1 MKAMQAQQPPQYDQ
15 SGSFQTGGPGL
26 FGGWFPQG
34 GEAKPPQ
41 GGMWSPAAGQP
52 LPPTQGGQLGVTPPP
67 PAPPPAPPPPQRPSM
82 QDLIARQP
90 PAQNPWAGQRQV
102 QQGGNMPP
110 PQRPQ
115 FARTQIPA
123 WMQARPS
130 ERPQVPPNQMGPQQG
145 RLQMMARMLRRGAK
159 NG

>member
-15 SGSFQTGGPGL
+15 SGSFQMGGPGL
-26 FGGWFPQG
+26 WSSWFQQQPQG
-34 GEAKPPQ
+34 GE
-41 GGMWSPAAGQP
+41 SQP
-52 LPPTQGGQLGVTPPP
+52 LPPTQGGQLGMAQP
-67 PAPPPAPPPPQRPSM
+67 PAPPPSPSAPPPRPQRPSM
-82 QDLIARQP
+82 QELIARQP

-130 ERPQVPPNQMGPQQG
+130 AQPQVPPNQVQG
-145 RLQMMARMLRRGAK
+145 RQQMMAQMLRRGAR

>member
-15 SGSFQTGGPGL
+15 SGSFQMGGPGL
-26 FGGWFPQG
+26 FGGWFPQ
-34 GEAKPPQ
+34 KPQ
-41 GGMWSPAAGQP
+41 GGESQP
-52 LPPTQGGQLGVTPPP
+52 LPPTQGGQLGVAKP
-67 PAPPPAPPPPQRPSM
+67 PAPPPAPPRPQRPSM

-130 ERPQVPPNQMGPQQG
+130 EQPQVPQQG
-145 RLQMMARMLRRGAK
+145 RQQMMAQMLRRGAR